1 MATGLNAMC
10 GGQHLVSY
18 ILVAWYC
25 ACGHSA
31 GRRTRTRTTRVR
43 SSRLWHSSIL
53 VEANF
58 RQKFGLGVH
67 TSSAHLLICRWRL
80 RLGYVLGIPTYSFAT
95 GIQAK
100 IQINHAGISIPIGR
114 ILRVGNQYLLRYRF
128 SIPGL
133 LPSRN
138 IIIVSGDIFCISR

>member
-1 MATGLNAMC
+1 
-10 GGQHLVSY
+10 V
-18 ILVAWYC
+18 
-25 ACGHSA
+25 
-31 GRRTRTRTTRVR
+31 
-43 SSRLWHSSIL
+43 WHSSIL

-58 RQKFGLGVH
+58 RQKIRVGSACIF
-67 TSSAHLLICRWRL
+67 AHLLAAL
-80 RLGYVLGIPTYSFAT
+80 ALAATYSFAT

-128 SIPGL
+128 SITGL